1 MYLLGIVA
9 LVSAFWLLF
18 DPAGLMA
25 TDAGQAICEEVYG
38 QGLVVNADYI
48 GCLLDES
55 QQRALIEEK
64 QAREALPEPVDPD
77 S

>member
-38 QGLVVNADYI
+38 QGLVVNAD
-48 GCLLDES
+48 DN
-55 QQRALIEEK
+55 
-64 QAREALPEPVDPD
+64 
-77 S
+77 